1 MFVISSMRIAK
12 EFAIPYISEYWLAVM
27 EYEKLG
33 VIAINIRSF
42 MHVPIDLSA
51 IANKKTYT

>member
-1 MFVISSMRIAK
+1 MRIAK